1 MKNVIIY
8 FLIVCFQRFDWLIS
22 RVEKRGGGLKKKIF
36 YIVMLRIYVCKIN
49 ILIIDVVYMVED
61 KIFNLGLWV
70 ILGVKCNRW

>member
-1 MKNVIIY
+1 
-8 FLIVCFQRFDWLIS
+8 
-22 RVEKRGGGLKKKIF
+22 
-36 YIVMLRIYVCKIN
+36 MLRIYVCKIN